1 MGDASFGR
9 PRAEA
14 LFVIGRRGDYAT
26 TRKNV
31 RKLTRID
38 DAEVGNSRLTLL
50 LRLMKDVRIM
60 GEEKD
65 DEDDEGIPI
74 DLGLCSGRGGGGG
87 VGRGFIRR

>member
-1 MGDASFGR
+1 MGDGSFGR

-31 RKLTRID
+31 RKLTRVD

-50 LRLMKDVRIM
+50 RLMKDVRIM
-60 GEEKD
+60 GEN
-65 DEDDEGIPI
+65 
-74 DLGLCSGRGGGGG
+74 
-87 VGRGFIRR
+87 